1 MEKPWERTTK
11 QIQEEE
17 LAVCEGVRAFL
28 AEKLVPFTETMKKKG
43 QTARAFTE
51 CLYDFLVECRM
62 QEVLSARE
70 QALEES
76 GDLDR
81 AKEYHQIYGIILE
94 LLDKVVELLGEEEI
108 TLEEYEQI
116 LEAGFEEAKAGMI
129 PPEPD
134 RVMVGDLERSRLKNI
149 KVLFFI
155 GLNDGLVPSWW
166 GRRGLPYRPGE
177 GSPDKYGSKSCPGN
191 AGDQLYSAVLPV
203 HAAEPSNRAA
213 VFVLGKS
220 RGGRNP
226 SASIRCGRADPE
238 TFSKAFC
245 N

>member
-1 MEKPWERTTK
+1 MRFIRTGILNLTPKEMDLTENYLRAAGIRGKSKWEKPWERTTK

-28 AEKLVPFTETMKKKG
+28 AEKLVPFIETMKKKG

-129 PPEPD
+129 PP
-134 RVMVGDLERSRLKNI
+134 
-149 KVLFFI
+149 
-155 GLNDGLVPSWW
+155 
-166 GRRGLPYRPGE
+166 
-177 GSPDKYGSKSCPGN
+177 
-191 AGDQLYSAVLPV
+191 
-203 HAAEPSNRAA
+203 
-213 VFVLGKS
+213 
-220 RGGRNP
+220 
-226 SASIRCGRADPE
+226 
-238 TFSKAFC
+238 
-245 N
+245 